1 MELIKVGGRERGTMF
16 VLGSSE
22 SARQASASARQAS
35 GSAAAS
41 LSELVRAQL
50 PWMLGVARA
59 ITGRA
64 DAAESLVQEALA
76 RALPHY
82 AVWADAPRPYLR
94 RTLTNLHIDDLR
106 RRRLIEF
113 VPDPEL
119 HERPLPPPEDVDL
132 KLDVATTLESM
143 PPLLR
148 LVVVCRFLEDLSV
161 KQVAELIGQTPGSVR
176 RLTHQALTLLRVS
189 SLGDSD
195 ESAGQ

>member
-1 MELIKVGGRERGTMF
+1 MF

-35 GSAAAS
+35 ESARQAPGSAAAS

-119 HERPLPPPEDVDL
+119 HERPPPPDDVDL